1 MKIVDVNLLIYAINS
16 SSPHHDATREW
27 LEHSLNAAEPVGLA
41 WVVILAFLR
50 LTTNPRVMPKP
61 IPVDQAT
68 EIINSWLNLPTV
80 RFVQPGPDHWRIL
93 RELLGDLGTGANLT
107 TDAHL
112 AALAIEH
119 GARLYSTDND
129 FSRFKSLRW
138 EDPTQG

>member
-1 MKIVDVNLLIYAINS
+1 MKVVDVNLLIYAINS
-16 SSPHHDATREW
+16 SSPHHEAAREW
-27 LEHSLNAAEPVGLA
+27 LGHTLNANEPIGLA

-50 LTTNPRVMPKP
+50 LTTSPRVMPRP
-61 IPVDQAT
+61 ISVDQA
-68 EIINSWLNLPTV
+68 IGIVDSWLALPTV
-80 RFVQPGPDHWRIL
+80 RLAQPGPDHWQVL
-93 RELLGDLGTGANLT
+93 RELFNDLGTGGNLT

-138 EDPTQG
+138 EDPTRR